1 MRRPRRTLS
10 KAPSQ
15 IDFYLQR
22 VPGEVTFAL
31 VLLLCLALPSEI
43 PGYLCGYL
51 GVRLRT
57 YVAALALAELPYAF
71 GAVLLGDGVVNRQV
85 GGLLAFGL
93 IGAALS
99 AYALWL
105 LHKRLEQP
113 REPRDWRA
121 ARSSA
126 TPPASLPPDQRLHC
140 PAPMSTDTLLLALL
154 GVALVFLN
162 GFFVAA
168 EFAIVKLRRTQA
180 DELGK
185 SHGCAAGCCEPFAPI
200 WTPTCP
206 PASSASRSHRSAS
219 AGSASQPSPGC
230 SSPCCCPSASD
241 DPQVLHSIAFAVAFA
256 FISFLHIVLGE
267 LAPKSI
273 AIRRAEAVSLNTALP
288 LYVFYWVMYPFIYV
302 LNGAANVIVRRLGVE
317 LATEGDAVHSV
328 DELRSVLRASHRHG
342 EIGSVETQILV
353 HGLELGE
360 LTVGDLMRPLSEL
373 VWLSADTT
381 IGDVLAEVRSTR
393 FTRYPFRDPETGRF
407 TGLLHIKDLVAAEER
422 LRDIHDLR
430 PYLRRIPYF
439 DENAPLLKVLKAFRT
454 GDPHF
459 GIVTDERGT
468 EIGFVT
474 FEHVIEALF
483 GPVEDE
489 FAKKSPSWQLAGDG
503 SVSGAGSL
511 SLLSLEDAIG
521 RPTPDLGVNSVG
533 GLVQEQ
539 LGRLPRPGERV
550 RFPHFE
556 VEVLEMAGP
565 RIELVRVRPLDP
577 PSPDGD

>member
-1 MRRPRRTLS
+1 
-10 KAPSQ
+10 
-15 IDFYLQR
+15 
-22 VPGEVTFAL
+22 
-31 VLLLCLALPSEI
+31 
-43 PGYLCGYL
+43 
-51 GVRLRT
+51 
-57 YVAALALAELPYAF
+57 
-71 GAVLLGDGVVNRQV
+71 
-85 GGLLAFGL
+85 
-93 IGAALS
+93 
-99 AYALWL
+99 
-105 LHKRLEQP
+105 
-113 REPRDWRA
+113 
-121 ARSSA
+121 
-126 TPPASLPPDQRLHC
+126 
-140 PAPMSTDTLLLALL
+140 MSTETLLLALL

-180 DELGK
+180 DELGRTQGLRGRVLRTVRTHLDAYL
-185 SHGCAAGCCEPFAPI
+185 SACQLGITLASLGLGWIGEPAFARLLEPLLEQFGV
-200 WTPTCP
+200 
-206 PASSASRSHRSAS
+206 S
-219 AGSASQPSPGC
+219 
-230 SSPCCCPSASD
+230 
-241 DPQVLHSIAFAVAFA
+241 DPQVVHSIAFAVAFA

-288 LYVFYWVMYPFIYV
+288 LYLFYWVMYPFIYV

-342 EIGSVETQILV
+342 ELGSIETQILV

-373 VWLSADTT
+373 VWLSADST
-381 IGDVLAEVRSTR
+381 IGDVLTEVRSSR
-393 FTRYPFRDPETGRF
+393 FTRYPFRDPDTGRF
-407 TGLLHIKDLVAAEER
+407 TGLLHIKDLIAAEER
-422 LRDIHDLR
+422 LSDIHDLR

-439 DENAPLLKVLKAFRT
+439 DENAALLKVLKAFRT

-539 LGRLPRPGERV
+539 LGRLPQPGERI
-550 RFPHFE
+550 RFREFE

-565 RIELVRVRPLDP
+565 RIEQVRVCPLEP
-577 PSPDGD
+577 QAGDDD